1 MKVILNKCYGG
12 FGCSDACYRL
22 YAQKKG
28 IEVYPYKLYAVRE
41 KNEGCVYR
49 KVAAEDCLGGSEIYF
64 KKDFGDSFNDKEV
77 YAWDEHVYLDTSH
90 REDPVLVECI
100 EELGEKANGRYAKL
114 QVVEIPDGMDYVI
127 DEYDGVETLHEN
139 VRCW

>member
-28 IEVYPYKLYAVRE
+28 IEVYPYKLDEVRE
-41 KNEGCVYR
+41 KDRGCIYK
-49 KVAAEDCLGGSEIYF
+49 KVEEKDCDGAWESYF
-64 KKDFGDSFNDKEV
+64 KKDFGDSFVDKEV
-77 YAWDEHVYLDTSH
+77 DAWSEHLWLDTSH
-90 REDPVLVECI
+90 REDPVLIECV
-100 EELGEKANGRYAKL
+100 EELGKKANGKYARL
-114 QVVEIPDGMDYVI
+114 EVVEIPDGLDYVI
-127 DEYDGVETLHEN
+127 DDYDGVETLHEN